1 MKKTLAALFAMATCV
16 AVAFALTGCQ
26 QEPEPEPEE
35 PAAVDTASF
44 SPDPFYAL
52 IVGNDTRIGTT
63 EIKKKQY
70 ADGNA
75 RSDTMM
81 LLRVDPMTYQITI
94 VSIPRDTYAEI
105 DGEVNK
111 LNEQYQ
117 RHQIEGLVEKVSE
130 LTGVNIKYYVNASFV
145 EFEDLVDKLNG
156 VTVNVPIAISLKDIV
171 HGDMIHLD
179 AGDQTLNGPEALVLA
194 RVRKQYIN
202 MESTRQFNDRNIL
215 ISLIQK
221 AIDNP
226 EEAAQYADTLLT
238 TTHSNMSMEEL
249 VYYMNEF
256 IAHADQVH
264 FVHGSFPAEGDMFG
278 DIWLAYYDADT
289 WARIME
295 VVDNGGDPNE
305 VYQIPPIE

>member
-1 MKKTLAALFAMATCV
+1 MKKKLVAIFLMALCAAF
-16 AVAFALTGCQ
+16 AFALAACG
-26 QEPEPEPEE
+26 QEEEVVEEE
-35 PAAVDTASF
+35 PAAVDTAAYS
-44 SPDPFYAL
+44 SDPFYVL
-52 IVGNDTRIGTT
+52 VVGNDTRIGTT
-63 EIKKKQY
+63 EINKAQY

-81 LLRVDPMTYQITI
+81 LVRVDPTSYQITI

-117 RHQIEGLVEKVSE
+117 RHQIEGLVEKVQE
-130 LTGVNIKYYVNASFV
+130 LTGVTIKYYLNASFV

-156 VTVNVPIAISLKDIV
+156 VNVNVPIPISLKDIV
-171 HGDMIHLD
+171 HGDMIYLD
-179 AGDQTLNGPEALVLA
+179 AGDQTLNGPQALVLA

-215 ISLIQK
+215 IALIQK

-226 EEAAQYADTLLT
+226 AEAAQYADSLLGT
-238 TTHSNMSMEEL
+238 VHSNMSIDEL
-249 VYYMNEF
+249 TYYMNQF
-256 IAHADQVH
+256 IENGDQVH
-264 FVHGSFPAEGDMFG
+264 FLSGSFPAEGDMFG

-289 WARIME
+289 WHRMME
-295 VVDNGGDPNE
+295 VVDSGGDPNE